1 MMSTDL
7 VWVIVPWV
15 LALLCDIKFRRSIW
29 YLRAVVVSLACLCMT
44 LGGIF
49 APSILC
55 TGRCGMLVLGNL
67 VKAIGFNS
75 LVFSLGMFCLYK
87 WRR

>member
-1 MMSTDL
+1 MMSTSL
-7 VWVIVPWV
+7 MWVIVPWV

-29 YLRAVVVSLACLCMT
+29 YLRGVVVSLACLSMT
-44 LGGIF
+44 LGAIY
-49 APSILC
+49 ATNILC
-55 TGRCGMLVLGNL
+55 SGRCGMLFLGNL